1 MKKLVFIFLA
11 LATMAGCKKRFEGN
25 SYTKLN
31 GYWEIEKVILP
42 DGTEK
47 DYGANPTIDYFEVKD
62 TAGFRK
68 KAMPQFD
75 GTYRANDLSES
86 FTIQRRG
93 DSVVLHYTTPYA
105 QWDETLLSAD
115 DKELVVRNQH
125 SIEYHYK
132 KPEPFTLK

>member
-11 LATMAGCKKRFEGN
+11 LATMTGCKKRFEGN
-25 SYTKLN
+25 SYAKLN
-31 GYWEIEKVILP
+31 GYWEIEKVVLP

-47 DYGANPTIDYFEVKD
+47 DYGANPTIDYLEVKD

-68 KAMPQFD
+68 KAMPQID

-86 FTIQRRG
+86 FTIKRQG
-93 DSVVLHYTTPYA
+93 DSVVMHYTTPYA

-115 DKELVVRNQH
+115 DKELVVKNQH
-125 SIEYHYK
+125 QMEYHYK
-132 KPEPFTLK
+132 KSEPFTLK